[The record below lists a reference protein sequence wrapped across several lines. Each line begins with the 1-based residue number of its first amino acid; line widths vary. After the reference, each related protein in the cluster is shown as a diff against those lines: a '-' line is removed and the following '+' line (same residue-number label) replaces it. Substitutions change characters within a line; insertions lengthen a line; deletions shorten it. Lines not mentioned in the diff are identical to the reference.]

1 MSSNNEYT
9 LPQIVSDYVDGIIG
23 GLEES
28 NFFREHSIKDIYA
41 RKRFTELLMELY
53 VSDPSLSDEEFFWTE
68 DEFEVIL
75 EKIIVGSIIYELK
88 DDGILNSYEDEN
100 TDETFFLTE
109 KGKLLS
115 KELKNNLN

>member
-9 LPQIVSDYVDGIIG
+9 LPQIVSDYVDSIIE

-28 NFFREHSIKDIYA
+28 NFFGENSINNTYA
-41 RKRFTELLMELY
+41 RKKFTELLMDQY
-53 VSDPSLSDEEFFWTE
+53 VSDPSLSGDEFFWTE
-68 DEFEVIL
+68 DEFEIIL
-75 EKIIVGSIIYELK
+75 QKIIVGSIIYELK
-88 DDGILNSYEDEN
+88 DDGILNSYEDDN
-100 TDETFFLTE
+100 TEETFFLTE